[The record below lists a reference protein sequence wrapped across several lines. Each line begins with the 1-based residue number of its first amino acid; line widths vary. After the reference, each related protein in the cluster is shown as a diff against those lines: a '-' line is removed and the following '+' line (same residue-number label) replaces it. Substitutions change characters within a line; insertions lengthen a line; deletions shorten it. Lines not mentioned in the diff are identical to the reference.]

1 MARVSTGTF
10 NLELGSV
17 SNISGTV
24 GRIVE
29 KAKSHV
35 DENLG
40 QPRVLSEPLAT
51 LPLGGRFGV
60 QCLDD
65 TWPQVPLLFRART
78 TPLPAPWEDVFG
90 PLRVGNIDDLVV
102 IGQIGQSIDGRV
114 ATTTGQSHYINCP
127 AGIAHLHRLRAL
139 VDAVVIGVQTV
150 CADDPQL
157 TTRRVRGPNPVRVVL
172 DPHGRL
178 SPNARLLSGEVET
191 IQVTAQDNNC
201 KLSGVE
207 ILSLPT
213 TDGNMA
219 PSAILAGLAK
229 LGLRRVLVE
238 GGANTVSRFLQARC
252 LDRLHVVIAPLILGS
267 GRPSFAFGAIDRLEE
282 AMRPPVRTHQLDR
295 DMLFD
300 CDLSAQRVPVWRA
313 QKST

>member
-1 MARVSTGTF
+1 
-10 NLELGSV
+10 
-17 SNISGTV
+17 
-24 GRIVE
+24 
-29 KAKSHV
+29 
-35 DENLG
+35 
-40 QPRVLSEPLAT
+40 LSEPLQAGELRLDT
-51 LPLGGRFGV
+51 RFSV
-60 QCLDD
+60 EDFND
-65 TWPQVPLLFRART
+65 SWPQVPRLLRARIA
-78 TPLPAPWEDVFG
+78 PLPAPWEDIFG

-102 IGQIGQSIDGRV
+102 VGQIGQSIDGRL
-114 ATTTGQSHYINCP
+114 ATTTGRSHYINGP

-139 VDAVVIGVQTV
+139 VDAVIIGVQTA

-157 TTRRVRGPNPVRVVL
+157 TVRRVCGPNPIRVVL

-178 SPNARLLSGEVET
+178 SPNARLLGEGARSIV
-191 IQVTAQDNNC
+191 VTAKGANC
-201 KLSGVE
+201 ELSGVE
-207 ILSLPT
+207 ILSLPA
-213 TDGNMA
+213 TDGNIA

-252 LDRLHVVIAPLILGS
+252 LDRLHVVIAPLILGA

-282 AMRPPVRTHQLDR
+282 AMRPPVRTHRLDR
-295 DMLFD
+295 DTLFD

>member
-1 MARVSTGTF
+1 MKRDPHDSGLRRALSKPVPTGARRIGT
-10 NLELGSV
+10 
-17 SNISGTV
+17 
-24 GRIVE
+24 
-29 KAKSHV
+29 
-35 DENLG
+35 
-40 QPRVLSEPLAT
+40 
-51 LPLGGRFGV
+51 RFGV
-60 QCLDD
+60 EDSND
-65 TWPQVPLLFRART
+65 SWAQVPLLFRAQT
-78 TPLPAPWEDVFG
+78 APLPAPWEDVFG
-90 PLRVGNIDDLVV
+90 PLRLGNIDDLVV
-102 IGQIGQSIDGRV
+102 VGQIGQSIDGRV

-139 VDAVVIGVQTV
+139 VDAVVIGVRTA

-157 TTRRVRGPNPVRVVL
+157 TVRRVRGPNPVRVVL

-178 SPNARLLSGEVET
+178 SPNARLLGGEVET
-191 IQVTAQDNNC
+191 ILVTAQGTNC
-201 KLSGVE
+201 KFAGVE
-207 ILSLPT
+207 ILSLPAT
-213 TDGNMA
+213 GGNMA

-252 LDRLHVVIAPLILGS
+252 LDRLHVVIAPLILGA

-313 QKST
+313 QKSM

>member
-1 MARVSTGTF
+1 
-10 NLELGSV
+10 LELGSV

-191 IQVTAQDNNC
+191 ILVTAQDNNC

>member
-1 MARVSTGTF
+1 MSKPVPTGARRIGT
-10 NLELGSV
+10 
-17 SNISGTV
+17 
-24 GRIVE
+24 
-29 KAKSHV
+29 
-35 DENLG
+35 
-40 QPRVLSEPLAT
+40 
-51 LPLGGRFGV
+51 RFGV
-60 QCLDD
+60 EDSND
-65 TWPQVPLLFRART
+65 SWAQVPLLFRAQT
-78 TPLPAPWEDVFG
+78 APLPAPWEDVFG
-90 PLRVGNIDDLVV
+90 PLRLGNIDDLVV
-102 IGQIGQSIDGRV
+102 VGQIGQSIDGRV

-139 VDAVVIGVQTV
+139 VDAVVIGVRTA

-157 TTRRVRGPNPVRVVL
+157 TVRRVRGPNPVRVVL

-191 IQVTAQDNNC
+191 ILVTAQGANC
-201 KLSGVE
+201 KFSGVE
-207 ILSLPT
+207 ILSLPAT
-213 TDGNMA
+213 SGNMA
-219 PSAILAGLAK
+219 PSVILAGLAK

-252 LDRLHVVIAPLILGS
+252 LDRLHVVIAPLILGA
-267 GRPSFAFGAIDRLEE
+267 GRPSFAFGAIDCLEE

-313 QKST
+313 QKSM

>member
-1 MARVSTGTF
+1 MKRDPHDSGLRRALSKPVPTGARRIGT
-10 NLELGSV
+10 
-17 SNISGTV
+17 
-24 GRIVE
+24 
-29 KAKSHV
+29 
-35 DENLG
+35 
-40 QPRVLSEPLAT
+40 
-51 LPLGGRFGV
+51 RFGV
-60 QCLDD
+60 EDSND
-65 TWPQVPLLFRART
+65 SWPQVPLLFRART
-78 TPLPAPWEDVFG
+78 APLPAPWEDVFG

-102 IGQIGQSIDGRV
+102 VAQIGQSIDGRV

-139 VDAVVIGVQTV
+139 VDAVVIGVRTA

-157 TTRRVRGPNPVRVVL
+157 TVRRVRGPNPVRVVL

-191 IQVTAQDNNC
+191 ILVTAQGTNC
-201 KLSGVE
+201 KFSSVE
-207 ILSLPT
+207 ILSLPAT
-213 TDGNMA
+213 GGNMA

-252 LDRLHVVIAPLILGS
+252 LDRLHVVIAPLILGA

-313 QKST
+313 QKSM